1 MRRRVE
7 GKICTSLLSKRC
19 LIGAAKRGRSDA
31 SRAVEERQ
39 MGEGERG
46 KASPI
51 CGAKGNRKM
60 DEIEEVGNID
70 GNHRNVNKDQRWRR
84 RSDIYE
90 RG

>member
-1 MRRRVE
+1 MK
-7 GKICTSLLSKRC
+7 GKICTSLLSERC

-31 SRAVEERQ
+31 PRAVEERQ

-60 DEIEEVGNID
+60 DEIEEVRNID

>member
-1 MRRRVE
+1 LK
-7 GKICTSLLSKRC
+7 GKICTSLLSERC

-31 SRAVEERQ
+31 PRAVEERQ
-39 MGEGERG
+39 MGEGEGG

>member
-1 MRRRVE
+1 LK
-7 GKICTSLLSKRC
+7 GKICTSLLSGRC

-31 SRAVEERQ
+31 PRAVEERQ